1 MQIDF
6 DKRYPV
12 ASTPEQAWSVLA
24 DIRATAACWPG
35 AVLATQVDTRHYQGT
50 VGLQVGSEAVRL
62 DGSIELQGMDASRR
76 ELRLRCQGQEAQGS
90 DVSAELVVRVDPGD
104 VPGSSALVG
113 RATFTVDGRLAQ
125 HDKRVL
131 ATVGDR
137 LLAQF
142 AENFRAAAV
151 AAPAPMARR
160 AGADGKR
167 GSKLSSS
174 SADSTLT
181 LMVQAG
187 QAPGAAFA
195 AQDGSGSRGGPPAPG
210 GLLAGLRRWLAGLFG
225 GGGRGG
231 S

>member
-12 ASTPEQAWSVLA
+12 AATPEQAWSVLA

-35 AVLATQVDTRHYQGT
+35 AALATQVDTRRYQGT
-50 VGLQVGSEAVRL
+50 MGLQVGAEAVRL
-62 DGSIELQGMDASRR
+62 DGGIELLGLDAARR
-76 ELRLRCQGQEAQGS
+76 ELRLRGQGREVQGS
-90 DVSAELVVRVDPGD
+90 DVSAELVARVDPGD

-113 RATFTVDGRLAQ
+113 RATITVDGRLAQ
-125 HDKRVL
+125 HDKRLLV
-131 ATVGDR
+131 TVGDR

-142 AENFRAAAV
+142 AENFRAAAA
-151 AAPAPMARR
+151 AAPAPMALRS
-160 AGADGKR
+160 GADGKR

-174 SADSTLT
+174 GADSTLT

-195 AQDGSGSRGGPPAPG
+195 AQDSGGSQAGPPAASGPW
-210 GLLAGLRRWLAGLFG
+210 ANLRRWLAGLFG
-225 GGGRGG
+225 SGGR
-231 S
+231 